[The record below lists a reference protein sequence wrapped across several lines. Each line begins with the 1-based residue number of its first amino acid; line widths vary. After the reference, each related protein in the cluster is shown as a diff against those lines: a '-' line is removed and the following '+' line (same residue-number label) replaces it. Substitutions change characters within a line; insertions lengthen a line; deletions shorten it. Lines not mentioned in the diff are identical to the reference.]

1 MSESK
6 KHKLL
11 KRLEKSGNTLSLTK
25 TEREFLDSLLRDS
38 VTKDD
43 ETHILQETN
52 SALEKKLHRKDA
64 QLKHAVNDAKNLRLA
79 LDELYNSTSWKLAAP
94 LRDLKDKLKRNK
106 SSNKNVPLKRAA
118 PMGLSAQHKN
128 PPSAAN
134 NALQYIPRDNVQAP
148 KDLPAALYAFYLP
161 QFHPIKENSEWWGE
175 GFTEWTNVR
184 PAKPLYDGH
193 YQPHE
198 PDPNGGLGYYDLRNT
213 SEVMGKQIKLAQQY
227 GIEGFCFYFYWFAG
241 HRLLETPLLN
251 LLDDK
256 ELDVPF
262 CLCWANENWSRR
274 WDGRDDD
281 VLMAQNNTPEE

>member
-11 KRLEKSGNTLSLTK
+11 KRLEKS
-25 TEREFLDSLLRDS
+25 
-38 VTKDD
+38 
-43 ETHILQETN
+43 LQETN

-64 QLKHAVNDAKNLRLA
+64 QLKHAVNDAKNLR
-79 LDELYNSTSWKLAAP
+79 WKLAAP
-94 LRDLKDKLKRNK
+94 LRGLKDKLKRDK
-106 SSNKNVPLKRAA
+106 ISNKNVPLKRAA
-118 PMGLSAQHKN
+118 PMDLSAQHKN

-134 NALQYIPRDNVQAP
+134 SALQYIPRDNVQAP
-148 KDLPAALYAFYLP
+148 KDL
-161 QFHPIKENSEWWGE
+161 GE

-227 GIEGFCFYFYWFAG
+227 GIEGFCFYFYWFDTLKTRAIAV
-241 HRLLETPLLN
+241 LT
-251 LLDDK
+251 
-256 ELDVPF
+256 
-262 CLCWANENWSRR
+262 ASRYSLFI
-274 WDGRDDD
+274 
-281 VLMAQNNTPEE
+281 VL